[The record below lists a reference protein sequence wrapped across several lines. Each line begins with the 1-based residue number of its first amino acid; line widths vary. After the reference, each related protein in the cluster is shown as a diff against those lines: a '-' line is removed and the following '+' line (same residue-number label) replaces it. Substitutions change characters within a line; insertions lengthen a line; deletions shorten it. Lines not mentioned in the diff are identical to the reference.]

1 MVRIWR
7 RKKYKGQ
14 RSPKVTYLDE
24 YPGHGFCGG
33 TLVASK
39 YVLTAAHC
47 MYTRDPDD
55 DKIIKGH
62 KSKDDIAVRVGDHN
76 IYKEGEEH
84 LPPLFVNVED
94 IIIHPKWRQEIGKPL
109 NIQNGFDITILVLEY
124 ELGKHKKSNLTKSH
138 FMSKECLIV

>member
-1 MVRIWR
+1 
-7 RKKYKGQ
+7 
-14 RSPKVTYLDE
+14 
-24 YPGHGFCGG
+24 
-33 TLVASK
+33 
-39 YVLTAAHC
+39 

-76 IYKEGEEH
+76 IYKKGEEH

-138 FMSKECLIV
+138 FMSKECLIVRMN